1 MLLRGKKLME
11 KAALITEKKQKKEE
25 KKSCCDH
32 KIMYGKSSLMGR
44 CPYDTF
50 GQN

>member
-1 MLLRGKKLME
+1 ME